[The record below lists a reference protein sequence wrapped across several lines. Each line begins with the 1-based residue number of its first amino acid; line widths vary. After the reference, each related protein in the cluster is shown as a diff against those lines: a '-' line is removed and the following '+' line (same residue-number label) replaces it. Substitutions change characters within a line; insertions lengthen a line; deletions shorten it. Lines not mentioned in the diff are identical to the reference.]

1 MKPIACVREI
11 FLCVVRQWL
20 PQSMEWKEVIEGYYP
35 TFDEA
40 SARAIQLNSGT
51 REAYVTKE
59 IPKDKAEASGRLA
72 THIP

>member
-35 TFDEA
+35 TFNEA
-40 SARAIQLNSGT
+40 RVRAIQLNSGT
-51 REAYVTKE
+51 SEAYVANG
-59 IPKDKAEASGRLA
+59 IPKDKTEAAG
-72 THIP
+72 